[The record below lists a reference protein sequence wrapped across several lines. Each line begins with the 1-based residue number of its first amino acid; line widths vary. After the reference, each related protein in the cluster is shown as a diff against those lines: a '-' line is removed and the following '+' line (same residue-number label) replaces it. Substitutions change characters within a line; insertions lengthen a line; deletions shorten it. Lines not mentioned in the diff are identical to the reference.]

1 MLQRAGKLMPWIVR
15 PAGDPTWSAADWGR
29 AATLE
34 AKWKMAGVS
43 ESERR
48 TLVPCAVWAAKFP
61 GLLYDSSVMQRLDEL
76 SGTGVPVEKN

>member
-43 ESERR
+43 ESDRR
-48 TLVPCAVWAAKFP
+48 SFIPCAVWAAKFP
-61 GLLYDSSVMQRLDEL
+61 GIVYDAPVTRRLQEL
-76 SGTGVPVEKN
+76 AATTEEKTE

>member
-34 AKWKMAGVS
+34 AKWKLTGVS
-43 ESERR
+43 ESDRR
-48 TLVPCAVWAAKFP
+48 TLIPCAVWSAKFP
-61 GLLYDSSVMQRLDEL
+61 GMIYDVGVMQRLNDL
-76 SGTGVPVEKN
+76 RSTMEKTE